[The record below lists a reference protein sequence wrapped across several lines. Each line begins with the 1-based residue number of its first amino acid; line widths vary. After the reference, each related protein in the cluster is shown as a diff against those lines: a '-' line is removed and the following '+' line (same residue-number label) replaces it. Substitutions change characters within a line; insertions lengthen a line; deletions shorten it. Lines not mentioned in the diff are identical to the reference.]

1 MSAAVGAGTAALK
14 VYVSSFEEGNVEL
27 FDKAKGW
34 IVRITELGLLLV
46 ALGIVLQVLF
56 GTAVPFLGGDIVGN
70 LIKLVSA
77 LGSNGVVG
85 LVAIAVILWLFN
97 RK

>member
-1 MSAAVGAGTAALK
+1 MEV
-14 VYVSSFEEGNVEL
+14 
-27 FDKAKGW
+27 FDKAKAW

-46 ALGIVLQVLF
+46 ALGIVLQMLF
-56 GTAVPFLGGDIVGN
+56 GSNVVFFGDIVGN
-70 LIKLVSA
+70 VIKLVSA

-85 LVAIAVILWLFN
+85 LVAIAIILYLFN

>member
-1 MSAAVGAGTAALK
+1 M
-14 VYVSSFEEGNVEL
+14 EL

>member
-1 MSAAVGAGTAALK
+1 M
-14 VYVSSFEEGNVEL
+14 EM
-27 FDKAKGW
+27 FDKVKAW
-34 IVRITELGLLLV
+34 ILRITELGLLLV
-46 ALGIVLQVLF
+46 ALAIVLQMLF

-70 LIKLVSA
+70 LLKLLAA

-85 LVAIAVILWLFN
+85 LVAIAVILYLFN

>member
-1 MSAAVGAGTAALK
+1 MSAAVGAGTAVLK
-14 VYVSSFEEGNVEL
+14 VYVSSSEEGNVEL

>member
-1 MSAAVGAGTAALK
+1 
-14 VYVSSFEEGNVEL
+14 VEL

-46 ALGIVLQVLF
+46 ALAIVLPLLF

-70 LIKLVSA
+70 LIKLVNA

-85 LVAIAVILWLFN
+85 LIAIAIILWLFN